1 MWRLSAAAC
10 IAGLLTLVGAAEA
23 QEKKGTAKGTFTM
36 NGTTYKVV
44 SALAYS
50 TTVGEQ
56 KQVVV
61 ILADKPLNAA
71 LLKAALKKNEPR
83 DFDPFPRLALVFD
96 DKGVFQKMDMQ
107 TQDAGIRGL
116 PASDVKDHKATATI
130 TDGAV
135 KGTAATA
142 GKEDRE
148 AINRHK
154 YRFDV
159 TFDVKLTK
167 P

>member
-1 MWRLSAAAC
+1 MKRLNVALC
-10 IAGLLTLVGAAEA
+10 LAGLLAVVGAPRAE
-23 QEKKGTAKGTFTM
+23 EKKVAKGTFTM

-50 TTVGEQ
+50 TTVRDQ
-56 KQVVV
+56 KQTVV

-71 LLKAALKKNEPR
+71 QLRAALKKNEPR
-83 DFDPFPRLALVFD
+83 DFDPYPRLALVFD
-96 DKGVFQKMDMQ
+96 DKGVLLKMDMQ

-116 PASDVKDHKATATI
+116 PASDIKDHKATATI
-130 TDGAV
+130 TEGAA
-135 KGTAATA
+135 KGTAATV

-148 AINRHK
+148 AINGHK

-159 TFDVKLTK
+159 TFDVALTK